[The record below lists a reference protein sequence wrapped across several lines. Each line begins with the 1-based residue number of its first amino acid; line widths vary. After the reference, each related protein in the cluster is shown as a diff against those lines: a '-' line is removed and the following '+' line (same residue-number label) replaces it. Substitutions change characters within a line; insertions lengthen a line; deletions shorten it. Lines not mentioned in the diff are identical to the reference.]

1 MKMTM
6 KAKLAEIWARA
17 ELACVR
23 HPLGSRHTGG
33 CGRLDRLMLRRR
45 LPGKAPMRHR
55 RLVSFAAGVAFAA
68 LAILPTVARAETA
81 DVAIALA
88 ADVSRSID
96 DEEFQLQRQGYA
108 AAVTNP
114 RFCRPFSRA
123 RTGRSPCASSNG
135 QGPINWRWSQNG
147 W

>member
-1 MKMTM
+1 
-6 KAKLAEIWARA
+6 
-17 ELACVR
+17 
-23 HPLGSRHTGG
+23 
-33 CGRLDRLMLRRR
+33 
-45 LPGKAPMRHR
+45 MRHR

-68 LAILPTVARAETA
+68 IAVLPAMTRAETV

-96 DEEFQLQRQGYA
+96 DEEFQLERQGYA

-114 RFCRPFSRA
+114 GLCKPFSRA
-123 RTGRSPCASSNG
+123 RTGPSPCASWNG
-135 QGPINWRWSQNG
+135 QGPINWPWSRNG